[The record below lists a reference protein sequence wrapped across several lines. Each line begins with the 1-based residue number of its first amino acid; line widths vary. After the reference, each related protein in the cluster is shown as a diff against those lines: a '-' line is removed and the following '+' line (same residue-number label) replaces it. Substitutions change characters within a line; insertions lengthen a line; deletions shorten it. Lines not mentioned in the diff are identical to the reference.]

1 MDFKLDNDATA
12 FSEQNAY
19 FLARVSS
26 LCYQPKDEVRG
37 VLETLS
43 FWGKG
48 AAAGDNF
55 QWFEVKMAYFR
66 IYMHRK
72 RDPP

>member
-19 FLARVSS
+19 FLAKMSD
-26 LCYQPKDEVRG
+26 LCYLSKDEVRSA
-37 VLETLS
+37 LETLS

-55 QWFEVKMAYFR
+55 EWFEVNIASLF
-66 IYMHRK
+66 
-72 RDPP
+72 